1 VATQGRIKKALN
13 AANAAPARGGRTAL
27 IDVICKGQI
36 SLVGPIRHTPTLLDL
51 VEEPLDE
58 IMRAIQASKSALFDF
73 VSAECWPTRHT
84 LHKLAANY
92 LAFVKLAAIRIWLR
106 AYESTAL
113 INRAA

>member
-84 LHKLAANY
+84 LRQTRGQLS
-92 LAFVKLAAIRIWLR
+92 RLR
-106 AYESTAL
+106 QTGGYPQSGYAL
-113 INRAA
+113 MSPQP